1 MKYRCAVLDDY
12 QGVALTMADWTPVCA
27 EVEVEVFRK
36 KISGHA
42 ELCRT
47 LKDFHILCLMRERTP
62 IRERLISA
70 LPKLRLIMTTGS
82 QNLSIDVAAANKRN
96 ITVCGTTALAHPTV
110 ELTFALILELVRHVG
125 RESEKLKSGKPWQD
139 SVGTDLLGKTL
150 GIVGLGRL
158 GGKVAAIGT
167 AFGMKVIA
175 WSPNLTEQRC
185 SEVGVAYASKDEIF
199 RTADIVSLH
208 MQLSARTRHMVDAK
222 ELALMKPGAFLIN
235 TARGELVNEASL
247 LEALQGKKIAGA
259 GIDVYAEEP
268 LPAMHPF
275 RQLANVVITP
285 HIGFV
290 TENNYR
296 TYYGG
301 IVEGIRAWLD
311 KKPTRV
317 LSPVA

>member
-1 MKYRCAVLDDY
+1 MKYRCAVLHDY
-12 QGVALTMADWTPVCA
+12 QGVALTMADWTQVSP
-27 EVEVEVFRK
+27 EVDVEVFRK
-36 KISGHA
+36 KISDHA

-47 LKDFHILCLMRERTP
+47 LRDFHILCLMRERTP
-62 IRERLISA
+62 IREDLISA
-70 LPKLRLIMTTGS
+70 LPNLRLIMTTGS

-110 ELTFALILELVRHVG
+110 ELTFGLILELVRHVG

-139 SVGTDLLGKTL
+139 SVGIDLLGKTL

-185 SEVGVAYASKDEIF
+185 SEAGVAYASKDEIF
-199 RTADIVSLH
+199 RMSDIMSLH

-247 LEALQGKKIAGA
+247 LQALQGKKIAGA
-259 GIDVYAEEP
+259 GIDVYAQEP
-268 LPAMHPF
+268 MPATHPL
-275 RQLANVVITP
+275 RQLSNVVITP

-290 TENNYR
+290 TEDNYR

-301 IVEGIRAWLD
+301 IVDGIRAWLD
-311 KKPTRV
+311 KKPIRV
-317 LSPVA
+317 LSPVE

>member
-1 MKYRCAVLDDY
+1 M
-12 QGVALTMADWTPVCA
+12 
-27 EVEVEVFRK
+27 
-36 KISGHA
+36 
-42 ELCRT
+42 
-47 LKDFHILCLMRERTP
+47 
-62 IRERLISA
+62 ISA

-96 ITVCGTTALAHPTV
+96 ITVCGTMALAHPTV
-110 ELTFALILELVRHVG
+110 ELTFGLILELVRHVG

-167 AFGMKVIA
+167 AFGMRVIA
-175 WSPNLTEQRC
+175 WSPNLTEPRC
-185 SEVGVAYASKDEIF
+185 SEAGVAYASKDETF
-199 RTADIVSLH
+199 RTSDIVSLH

-222 ELALMKPGAFLIN
+222 ELALMKPSAFLIN
-235 TARGELVNEASL
+235 TARGELVNDASL
-247 LEALQGKKIAGA
+247 LEALRGKKIAGA

-311 KKPTRV
+311 KNPIRV
-317 LSPVA
+317 LSPVS

>member
-1 MKYRCAVLDDY
+1 MKYRCTVLDDY
-12 QGVALTMADWTPVCA
+12 QGVALTMADWTRVST
-27 EVEVEVFRK
+27 EVDVEVFRK

-42 ELCRT
+42 ELCRI

-62 IRERLISA
+62 VREELISA
-70 LPKLRLIMTTGS
+70 LPNLRLTMTTGS
-82 QNLSIDVAAANKRN
+82 QNLWIDVAAANKRN
-96 ITVCGTTALAHPTV
+96 ITVCGTAALAHPTV
-110 ELTFALILELVRHVG
+110 ELTFGLILELARHVG
-125 RESEKLKSGKPWQD
+125 RESEKLKNGKLWQD

-158 GGKVAAIGT
+158 GSKVAAIGK

-175 WSPNLTEQRC
+175 WSPNLTDQRC
-185 SEVGVAYASKDEIF
+185 SEAGVAYALKDQIF

-208 MQLSARTRHMVDAK
+208 MQLSARTWHMVDAK

-247 LEALQGKKIAGA
+247 LEALRDKKIAGA

-268 LPAMHPF
+268 MPAAHPF
-275 RQLANVVITP
+275 RQLPNVVITP

-290 TENNYR
+290 TEDNYR

-311 KKPTRV
+311 KKPIRV
-317 LSPVA
+317 LLPR

>member
-12 QGVALTMADWTPVCA
+12 QGVALTMADWAPVSA
-27 EVEVEVFRK
+27 EVEVEVFRN
-36 KISGHA
+36 KICSQV
-42 ELCRT
+42 ELCRI
-47 LKDFHILCLMRERTP
+47 LKNFHILCLMRERTP
-62 IRERLISA
+62 IRESLISA
-70 LPKLRLIMTTGS
+70 LPNLRLIMTTGS

-110 ELTFALILELVRHVG
+110 ELTFGLILELARHVG
-125 RESEKLKSGKPWQD
+125 KESEKLKSGKLWQD
-139 SVGTDLLGKTL
+139 TVGIDLLGKTL

-158 GGKVAAIGT
+158 GSKVAAIGA

-185 SEVGVAYASKDEIF
+185 SEAGVSQASKDEIF
-199 RTADIVSLH
+199 RTADILSLH
-208 MQLSARTRHMVDAK
+208 MQLSARTRHIVDAK
-222 ELALMKPGAFLIN
+222 ELASMKPSAFIIN

-268 LPAMHPF
+268 MPATHPF
-275 RQLANVVITP
+275 RQLSNVVITP

-290 TENNYR
+290 TEDNYR

-301 IVEGIRAWLD
+301 IVDGIRAWLD
-311 KKPTRV
+311 EKPTRV
-317 LSPVA
+317 LSPVE

>member
-1 MKYRCAVLDDY
+1 
-12 QGVALTMADWTPVCA
+12 MADWARVSS
-27 EVEVEVFRK
+27 EVEVEIFREK
-36 KISGHA
+36 LSGHA

-47 LKDFHILCLMRERTP
+47 LRDFHILCLMRERTP
-62 IRERLISA
+62 IREELISA
-70 LPKLRLIMTTGS
+70 LPNLRLIMTTGS

-110 ELTFALILELVRHVG
+110 ELTFGLILELVRHVG

-139 SVGTDLLGKTL
+139 RVGADLSGKIL

-158 GGKVAAIGT
+158 GSKVAAIGK

-185 SEVGVAYASKDEIF
+185 SEAGVAYAPKDQIF

-208 MQLSARTRHMVDAK
+208 MQLSARTRHMIDAE

-247 LEALQGKKIAGA
+247 LQALQGKKIAGA

-268 LPAMHPF
+268 MPATHPF
-275 RQLANVVITP
+275 RQLSNVVITP

-290 TENNYR
+290 TEDNYR

-311 KKPTRV
+311 NKPIRV
-317 LSPVA
+317 LSPVP